1 MYVVEDETFR
11 QARSILAALAKEL
24 TAREESGSDS
34 PIDLTELI
42 RRSAEADLPAD
53 GEAAY
58 VAAVARSLERLFPIE
73 EMFPRKRRAR
83 DR

>member
-1 MYVVEDETFR
+1 MYLVEDETFR
-11 QARSILAALAKEL
+11 QARSILSALAKEL
-24 TAREESGSDS
+24 TDREDSGSDS
-34 PIDLTELI
+34 PIDLPALI
-42 RRSAEADLPAD
+42 QGSAGVDLPAD

-83 DR
+83 DQ